1 MCESA
6 SWHFQPDE
14 GPGRGLLCYFE
25 IFMNLHLK
33 LYPADRPLSAQLTA
47 RLPALHT
54 PRGLRILP
62 ALTVDMV
69 LETRANCTRNRKHQ

>member
-1 MCESA
+1 
-6 SWHFQPDE
+6 
-14 GPGRGLLCYFE
+14 
-25 IFMNLHLK
+25 MNLHLK
-33 LYPADRPLSAQLTA
+33 LYPADRPLPAQLTA

-69 LETRANCTRNRKHQ
+69 LETRANCT

>member
-6 SWHFQPDE
+6 SWHFQPDK
-14 GPGRGLLCYFE
+14 GPDRGLLCYFE
-25 IFMNLHLK
+25 IFMNLRLK

-69 LETRANCTRNRKHQ
+69 LETRANCT